1 MTLGERI
8 QKYRKM
14 KGLSQEELGKLP
26 HISRQTISKW
36 ESNQSSP
43 DIQSCKA
50 MADVFGISLEE
61 LLDESKKIKTDQS
74 TNHRNMIIIFG
85 IVIFV
90 VIIME
95 SYVAVKMSERMDAL
109 EEANSSLQQQ
119 INDFY
124 GDQPISLDT
133 NSICS
138 YFSGY
143 ISDIKKDSYN
153 INVDLILRNYQDN
166 TIAQVI
172 FKTDKDTYTL
182 SLNKEEDHFNGTI
195 NLPIQTLQSTQLISQ
210 TNGETNSEV
219 LDIDVNFE
227 NYLDEDASGGIMLE
241 SYNEKKNKGDFT
253 LSFSGNKIKKDEI
266 YLWDKEYNFKRN
278 TEYHDVKG
286 TIYINSDKEYIEFEK
301 AYICKNIKKEDTVM
315 VEYTYTNEMG
325 IKKKQEATAQ
335 LKKNCQ
341 GYYLAWK

>member
-1 MTLGERI
+1 
-8 QKYRKM
+8 
-14 KGLSQEELGKLP
+14 
-26 HISRQTISKW
+26 
-36 ESNQSSP
+36 
-43 DIQSCKA
+43 
-50 MADVFGISLEE
+50 
-61 LLDESKKIKTDQS
+61 
-74 TNHRNMIIIFG
+74 MIIIFG

-95 SYVAVKMSERMDAL
+95 SYVAVKMSERIDAF

-124 GDQPISLDT
+124 GDQPILLDT

-153 INVDLILRNYQDN
+153 INIDLILKNYQDN
-166 TIAQVI
+166 TTAQV
-172 FKTDKDTYTL
+172 
-182 SLNKEEDHFNGTI
+182 
-195 NLPIQTLQSTQLISQ
+195 ISQ

-253 LSFSGNKIKKDEI
+253 LSFSGNKTKKDEI

-286 TIYINSDKEYIEFEK
+286 TIYINGDKKKTVVLNQINSDKEYIEFEK
-301 AYICKNIKKEDTVM
+301 VYTCKNIKKEDTVM

-325 IKKKQEATAQ
+325 IKKKQEVTAQ
-335 LKKNCQ
+335 LKKNWQ